1 MARTPPGPTQG
12 HELAIRSGSG
22 SYRSSL
28 TAGDAPMKLP
38 VHSLLAEL
46 LDGNAWD
53 ALGEGRFCLPERML
67 DDLLGQ
73 LSMPDPIDRV
83 RLVCRPGHLLLRV
96 RIDLRSKGVRL
107 TPEVEQVFELEQAR
121 IDPIGRF
128 VVLRPQGGL
137 QLVESSLGMR
147 SLPPMAK
154 LIMGRIVHTPTLL
167 ALVRDRFPRQLSYE
181 HGRLHIGLG
190 NLSVLDR
197 VLPIGDAR
205 VPLLDVLTVRNMRV
219 ETGRVVVRVRFDK
232 EALLTALRS
241 PRPEEGAVDRPPVD
255 DRMPAP
261 PANMPPPSEGA
272 AETALRLG
280 KRVGSVG
287 ARVLGRA
294 FRR

>member
-1 MARTPPGPTQG
+1 MN
-12 HELAIRSGSG
+12 
-22 SYRSSL
+22 
-28 TAGDAPMKLP
+28 LP

-46 LDGNAWD
+46 LDGNTWS
-53 ALGEGRFCLPERML
+53 ALGEGRFCLPEAML
-67 DDLLGQ
+67 DGLLGE

-83 RLVCRPGHLLLRV
+83 RLLCRPGHFLVRLRV
-96 RIDLRSKGVRL
+96 DLRSKGVPL

-137 QLVESSLGMR
+137 QLVEESLGMR

-154 LIMGRIVHTPTLL
+154 LIMGRILHTPSLL

-190 NLSVLDR
+190 NLSALDK

-232 EALLTALRS
+232 DALLTALRT
-241 PRPEEGAVDRPPVD
+241 PRPAEEDDGRPPVD

-261 PANMPPPSEGA
+261 PKHLPPPTEGA
-272 AETALRLG
+272 AEMALRLG
-280 KRVGSVG
+280 KRVGSTG
-287 ARVLGRA
+287 ARLLGRA
-294 FRR
+294 LGRR